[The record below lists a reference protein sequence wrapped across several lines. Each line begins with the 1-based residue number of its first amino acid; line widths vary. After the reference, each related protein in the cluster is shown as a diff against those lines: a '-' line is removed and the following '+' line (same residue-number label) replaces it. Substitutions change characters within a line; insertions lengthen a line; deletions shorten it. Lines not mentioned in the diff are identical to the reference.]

1 MNIYQWLELKTFVLQ
16 QIKATS
22 RDPIYMQY
30 GFLEVLVKMIK
41 IENEINIKSLEEAG
55 YF

>member
-16 QIKATS
+16 QIKAS
-22 RDPIYMQY
+22 DPLYMQY

-41 IENEINIKSLEEAG
+41 IENEMNIKSLEEAG